1 MKRTNAHIETHSQT
15 AAPVASAEPL
25 VPVEP
30 ATVTPEQLK
39 ELKDRAAKADE
50 NWERLLRTTA
60 DFDNFKKRAARE
72 KQEAIKYANE
82 GLLQKLVPVLEH
94 LDMALAAPQT
104 TGPEASQSLRVG
116 VSMTFQQFKSV
127 LAEAGLEELDALGKP
142 FDPNLHEAVSQ
153 QETPD
158 APEGQ
163 VVQQLR
169 KGYKFRDRLLRPASV
184 VVAKQPAA

>member
-1 MKRTNAHIETHSQT
+1 MKRTNAHIEAQPQT

-30 ATVTPEQLK
+30 ATVSPEQLK
-39 ELKDRAAKADE
+39 ELRDRAAKADE

-104 TGPEASQSLRVG
+104 SGSEASQSLRAG

-153 QETPD
+153 QETPEV
-158 APEGQ
+158 PEGQ